1 MIFDQFFEINH
12 IKERMVHMK
21 TPSKPY
27 MSKAQTEFNHLY
39 KELDDIYHDAALN
52 TSLSDS
58 AFHILYGIF
67 ALGNGCLQRDI
78 CKTSCIPKQTINSSI
93 RKLENEGW
101 IKLVPGKGR
110 SMQIFLT
117 DEGQHAMQEKIYP
130 IIKAEN
136 NALEAL
142 TSEECEQMILL
153 YRKYNTALR
162 KEFLA
167 IHRKE

>member
-1 MIFDQFFEINH
+1 
-12 IKERMVHMK
+12 MVHMK

-52 TSLSDS
+52 ISLSDS
-58 AFHILYGIF
+58 AFDILYGIF
-67 ALGNGCLQRDI
+67 ALGDGCLQRDI
-78 CKTSCIPKQTINSSI
+78 CKISCIPKQTINSSI

-117 DEGQHAMQEKIYP
+117 DEGQRVIQERIYP
-130 IIKAEN
+130 VIKAEN
-136 NALEAL
+136 NALDAL
-142 TSEECEQMILL
+142 TSEECEQMLLL
-153 YRKYNTALR
+153 YRKYTTTLRNEFLKIRR
-162 KEFLA
+162 KE
-167 IHRKE
+167 